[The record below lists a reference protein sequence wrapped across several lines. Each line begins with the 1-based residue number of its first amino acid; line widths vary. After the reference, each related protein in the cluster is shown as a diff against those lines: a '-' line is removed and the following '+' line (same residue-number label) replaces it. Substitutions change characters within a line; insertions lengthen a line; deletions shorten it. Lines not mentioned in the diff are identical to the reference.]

1 MNKFIIIITG
11 LFFILFTGIPS
22 VAQQEL
28 NRYLETAGKN
38 NPDLKARYD
47 QYRAALEKVPQV
59 GALPDPQLMFGY
71 FIKPVETR
79 LGAQRASISLS
90 QAFPWFGTLSAQK
103 DAATLM
109 AKSDFEMFEDAKV
122 KLYSEVKATYYN
134 LYFIQKAIDIANENL
149 GLLDT
154 YKQLAQTSFEAGHS
168 AFVDV
173 LRVQMEWEDLNNKI
187 LFLQDSKK
195 PLVTKFEELLNTSLT
210 SEISIP
216 DTLWS
221 EDINLTETAI
231 QDSIMANNLSL
242 KTFDFKSESY
252 NSQAEAARKMGL
264 PSFNLGFNYINISPR
279 TDMDVAGNGRDAFIF
294 PQIGIRIP
302 LYREKYK
309 AMVSETRIRQEA
321 VNFSK
326 ENTEN
331 KLKTSLAQ
339 VYRDYTDA
347 FRRVVLYRKQKS
359 YAEQS
364 LSLLV
369 TSYSTNGKNFEEV
382 IRMDRR
388 LLNYEL
394 ELEKARVEQNTYAAK
409 INYLMG
415 Q

>member
-1 MNKFIIIITG
+1 MNRLYNIITG
-11 LFFILFTGIPS
+11 LLLILLAGFQAR
-22 VAQQEL
+22 AQQEL
-28 NRYLETAGKN
+28 DRYLEMAGKN
-38 NPDLKARYD
+38 NPELKAKFD
-47 QYRAALEKVPQV
+47 EYRAALEKAPQV

-71 FIKPVETR
+71 FIQPVETR
-79 LGAQRASISLS
+79 LGAQRASISIS

-122 KLYSEVKATYYN
+122 KLYSEVKATYYRI
-134 LYFIQKAIDIANENL
+134 YFIRKAIDITHENL

-154 YKQLAQTSFEAGHS
+154 YKQVAQTSFEAGHS
-168 AFVDV
+168 GFVDV
-173 LRVQMEWEDLNNKI
+173 LRVQMEWEDLNNK
-187 LFLQDSKK
+187 LTYLQDSER
-195 PLVTKFEELLNTSLT
+195 PLIAKFEELLNAQLT
-210 SEISIP
+210 DEIVVP

-221 EDINLTETAI
+221 ETIDLDVTAV
-231 QDSIMANNLSL
+231 QDSIMVNNPLL

-309 AMVSETRIRQEA
+309 AMVSENRIRQEA
-321 VNFSK
+321 VNFTK

-331 KLKTSLAQ
+331 KLKTNLEQ

-347 FRRVVLYRKQKS
+347 VRRVELYRKQTG
-359 YAEQS
+359 YAKQS
-364 LSLLV
+364 LNLLV
-369 TSYSTNGKNFEEV
+369 TSYSTDGKNFEEV
-382 IRMDRR
+382 IRMERR
-388 LLNYEL
+388 LLGYEL
-394 ELEKARVEQNTYAAK
+394 ELEKARVEQNTYAAN

-415 Q
+415 K